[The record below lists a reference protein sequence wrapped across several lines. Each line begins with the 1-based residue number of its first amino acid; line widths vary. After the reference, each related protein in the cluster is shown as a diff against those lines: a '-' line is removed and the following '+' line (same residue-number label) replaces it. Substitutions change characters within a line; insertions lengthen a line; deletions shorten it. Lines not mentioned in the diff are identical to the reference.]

1 MKISTAEFGL
11 NQTNSPSSL
20 EKAVSEVIRQAV
32 LDAVNTGGPKH
43 ETPPEGR
50 LLTVDEAA
58 VMLSVSPDWLYR
70 NKKLPFR
77 RKLGPKMLRFSYQGI
92 VKWMDTRK
100 LS

>member
-1 MKISTAEFGL
+1 MDQL

-58 VMLSVSPDWLYR
+58 VMLSMSPDWLYR
-70 NKKLPFR
+70 HAKKLPFAMKVG
-77 RKLGPKMLRFSYQGI
+77 RKALRFSHQGI
-92 VKWMDTRK
+92 LKWLESRK
-100 LS
+100 LSQ